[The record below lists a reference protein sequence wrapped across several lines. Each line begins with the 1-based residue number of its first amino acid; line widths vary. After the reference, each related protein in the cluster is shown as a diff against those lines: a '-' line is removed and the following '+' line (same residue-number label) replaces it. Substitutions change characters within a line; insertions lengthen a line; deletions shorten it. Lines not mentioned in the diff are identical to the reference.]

1 MHLFADALG
10 PGGILVLG
18 KVETILGRARS
29 RFDLLEPRER
39 IYRKAA

>member
-1 MHLFADALG
+1 
-10 PGGILVLG
+10 VLG

-29 RFDLLEPRER
+29 RFEMVEPRER